1 MLLPIVLLLASSASI
16 QPSKPAIARQDFAAD
31 QSQLPTNLDTRNGF
45 VRKFG
50 GSEPGAEDG
59 ILIPGRNC
67 SSRQDCKKACMSIT
81 AYVFSDGDYPQ
92 LQYVTDCPNL
102 DVPYQTKRAR
112 RNVPYNES
120 PPRLKHTDLK
130 GASPVRHKDV
140 DSQ

>member
-16 QPSKPAIARQDFAAD
+16 QPLDPPVARRPLAVD
-31 QSQLPTNLDTRNGF
+31 QSSNDLDAPNGF
-45 VRKFG
+45 VRRFG
-50 GSEPGAEDG
+50 ENAPGADEG

-112 RNVPYNES
+112 RNVPYDES
-120 PPRLKHTDLK
+120 QPRLKHTDLK
-130 GASPVRHKDV
+130 GVSPVRHKDV
-140 DSQ
+140 GSQ